1 MNVLIFGGTGYLGSK
16 LIKNIM
22 SMGHYITCIIRKTS
36 NIDRICGFADKVNF
50 LYIEDLVYNTK
61 LEKFDCFINTAAK
74 YFKTDIEEFEVLN
87 SNYIVPA
94 KIFNI
99 CLKNNIKKYITI
111 DTGLPSDYNIYSFSK
126 SQFSNLARWY
136 CNRKEYGDI
145 MFYNVKLE
153 FFYGKDEPKD
163 RFIPYVITRLKNNE
177 SLDLTEGNQKRD
189 IIHIDDVIDNIARIL
204 NFNIVGYFDIP
215 LGSGVSPSI
224 KEIVIYLKKL
234 LMSSSSLNFGAINRI
249 KNEPDSIANIDE
261 MKSFGFDIKYQWK
274 EGLKTL
280 I

>member
-16 LIKNIM
+16 IIKNIM

-99 CLKNNIKKYITI
+99 CLKNNIKI
-111 DTGLPSDYNIYSFSK
+111 SK
-126 SQFSNLARWY
+126 IL
-136 CNRKEYGDI
+136 
-145 MFYNVKLE
+145 
-153 FFYGKDEPKD
+153 FF
-163 RFIPYVITRLKNNE
+163 FIF
-177 SLDLTEGNQKRD
+177 
-189 IIHIDDVIDNIARIL
+189 IL
-204 NFNIVGYFDIP
+204 F
-215 LGSGVSPSI
+215 
-224 KEIVIYLKKL
+224 
-234 LMSSSSLNFGAINRI
+234 
-249 KNEPDSIANIDE
+249 
-261 MKSFGFDIKYQWK
+261 
-274 EGLKTL
+274 
-280 I
+280 